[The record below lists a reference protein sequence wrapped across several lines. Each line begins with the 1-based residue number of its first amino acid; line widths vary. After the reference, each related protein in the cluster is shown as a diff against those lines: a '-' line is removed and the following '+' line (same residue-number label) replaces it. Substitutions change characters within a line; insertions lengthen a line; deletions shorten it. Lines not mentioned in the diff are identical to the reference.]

1 MVFVGQ
7 VGFRG
12 FTDVV
17 GEAVANDRAV
27 FGSKNRDTDGGVVD
41 SSCRGIKDGCHVAYL
56 VNDKIHWTPV
66 GDQDRDVSVCRDME
80 EQQIEHDHAL
90 DGYES
95 IGTAGKRHCEDM
107 LRVSGSLTTGTVR
120 AYDLI
125 RALGRDGQPTSLGQA
140 FVDYGRIA
148 KTLHL
153 RAVCDP
159 DDDSYRR
166 SMTKQLTIQ
175 ESRHRLARKIIYGQ
189 RGELRQKYR
198 EGQEDQLGLLGLAV
212 NTNVLWTT
220 RYLDAAVHQLD
231 ILGHPLHDEDL
242 ARISP
247 LQDEHVEVLGHYN
260 FNPPSIAALR
270 PLRDPTAPEA
280 D

>member
-1 MVFVGQ
+1 MVFVGH

-12 FTDVV
+12 CICVV

-153 RAVCDP
+153 RALSAIP
-159 DDDSYRR
+159 
-166 SMTKQLTIQ
+166 TTTAIG
-175 ESRHRLARKIIYGQ
+175 AR
-189 RGELRQKYR
+189 
-198 EGQEDQLGLLGLAV
+198 
-212 NTNVLWTT
+212 
-220 RYLDAAVHQLD
+220 
-231 ILGHPLHDEDL
+231 
-242 ARISP
+242 
-247 LQDEHVEVLGHYN
+247 
-260 FNPPSIAALR
+260 
-270 PLRDPTAPEA
+270 
-280 D
+280 